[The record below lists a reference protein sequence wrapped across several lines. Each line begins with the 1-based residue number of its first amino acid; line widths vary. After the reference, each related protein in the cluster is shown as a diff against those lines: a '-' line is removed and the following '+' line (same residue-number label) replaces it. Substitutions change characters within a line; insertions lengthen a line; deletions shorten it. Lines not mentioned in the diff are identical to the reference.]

1 MQKQKSANL
10 RPKLLFWVFLDLEL
24 EKAIMILGIGTLKF
38 AEMQKIMKKKKK
50 QFLNQKCL
58 NAQKCLELVKM
69 QSFVQN

>member
-50 QFLNQKCL
+50 KFLNQKCL

>member
-38 AEMQKIMKKKKK
+38 AEMQKIMKKKTKTI
-50 QFLNQKCL
+50 F
-58 NAQKCLELVKM
+58 EPKM
-69 QSFVQN
+69 S